1 MTDISALLSQTSGIK
16 HGFGSRQALLPT
28 SLASYQTTL
37 PLKKQ
42 VHGTNIVEVTEPQQD
57 CGEADGF
64 YTEQPGILLAV
75 FTADC
80 LPLIFS
86 RRDGSAV
93 AVLHA
98 GWRGLID
105 GIIEQLA
112 RRINLTGS
120 TGDWVASIGPAAG
133 ACCYEVSQV
142 LVDEFRQ
149 RLDFPAS
156 LISPSH
162 RHLDLAAIAE
172 AKIKQAGFHA
182 LDRAGSC
189 TICTKHTDEPF
200 KSLYTSYR
208 RNSLRRAI
216 DPTHRGV
223 SGRNQ
228 QSGIVILPS

>member
-1 MTDISALLSQTSGIK
+1 MTDISALLSQIPGIE
-16 HGFGSRQALLPT
+16 HGFGSRPALIPT
-28 SLASYQTTL
+28 PLANYQTTL
-37 PLKKQ
+37 PVKKQ
-42 VHGTNIVEVTEPQQD
+42 VHGTNIVEITQPQQH

-64 YTEQPGILLAV
+64 YTEQAGILLTV

-80 LPLIFS
+80 LPLVFS
-86 RRDGSAV
+86 RRDGRAI

-112 RRINLTGS
+112 RKIHLTGS
-120 TGDWVASIGPAAG
+120 TGDWLASIGPAAG
-133 ACCYEVSQV
+133 ACCYEVSQA
-142 LVDEFRQ
+142 LVDEFYQ

-182 LDRAGSC
+182 VDRAG
-189 TICTKHTDEPF
+189 
-200 KSLYTSYR
+200 
-208 RNSLRRAI
+208 A
-216 DPTHRGV
+216 
-223 SGRNQ
+223 
-228 QSGIVILPS
+228 LPRTWLT